1 MDHKVGIA
9 PEMTDTERGLSPRTI
24 VGYQRVASLFLA
36 SCAPDPAAPGVG
48 VQRLGVEV
56 VNAFLLSH
64 CVGRSVGSALNLVT
78 ALRALLRYFYV
89 LAARLRA
96 GHATG
101 SNGGRRRGILY
112 ADR

>member
-56 VNAFLLSH
+56 VNAFLLSR
-64 CVGRSVGSALNLVT
+64 CVVG
-78 ALRALLRYFYV
+78 
-89 LAARLRA
+89 AASGPL
-96 GHATG
+96 
-101 SNGGRRRGILY
+101 SIW
-112 ADR
+112 